1 MNRKRDW
8 KQYNQSLINRGSL
21 SIWIEDSLSKTWQIQ
36 PKIGRPKFSSHVIE
50 MGLIIREVY
59 KLTLRTLQGFM
70 SSILELLKLSLD
82 TPHYTLFSKRYVEV
96 ASKLPKLSSRRPYD
110 LVIDSS
116 GLKVYGEG
124 EWKVKVHGASK
135 RRKWVKL
142 HIAVDPQS
150 QEIVSAIATN
160 EKTSDNTMFSKLI
173 DAAPRSVKRVA
184 ADGAYDCQSCRKY
197 LDDRNIEGLIPPRK
211 NARTAPRKEL
221 NLRNEAINII
231 QILGG
236 DEQAVTL
243 WKKISGY
250 SQRSLVETA
259 FSRLKRITGD
269 KLRSRSQE
277 RQKLEALLRCHI
289 MNRMTRLYSD
299 K

>member
-8 KQYNQSLINRGSL
+8 KYYNQSLINRGSL
-21 SIWIEDSLSKTWQIQ
+21 TIWVEDSLSKTWQIQ

-50 MGLIIREVY
+50 IGLILREVY
-59 KLTLRTLQGFM
+59 KLTLRALQGFM
-70 SSILELLKLSLD
+70 SSILQLLKLPLD
-82 TPHYTLFSKRYVEV
+82 TPNYTLFSKRYVEV

-116 GLKVYGEG
+116 GLKVFGEG

-150 QEIVSAIATN
+150 QEVVAAIATD
-160 EKTSDNTMFSKLI
+160 EKTSDNIMFSKLI

-197 LDDRNIEGLIPPRK
+197 LDERNIEGLIPPRK
-211 NARTAPRKEL
+211 NARPDTKKEL

-231 QILGG
+231 QIFGG
-236 DEQAVTL
+236 DKQAMTL

-259 FSRLKRITGD
+259 FSRLKSTLGD

-277 RQKLEALLRCHI
+277 RQELEALLRCHI
-289 MNRMTRLYSD
+289 MNRMIRLYSD